1 LLPSAAQALM
11 RGPQIEAFAGSTRS
25 APFNTRLTALAAKEL
40 ALLNINVTKLVE
52 SARHFAWPGGV

>member
-1 LLPSAAQALM
+1 M

-52 SARHFAWPGGV
+52 SARHFA